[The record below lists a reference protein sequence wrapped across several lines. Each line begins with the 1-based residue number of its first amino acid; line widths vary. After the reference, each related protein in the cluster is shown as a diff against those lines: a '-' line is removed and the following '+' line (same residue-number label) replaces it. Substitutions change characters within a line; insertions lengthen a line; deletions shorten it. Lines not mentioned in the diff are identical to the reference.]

1 MTGKDLMPLAQEADP
16 IIGMS
21 RRTVELKTLLSK
33 FAVVDAPILVLG
45 ESGVGKELICR
56 EIHRQSGRTGQLV
69 IINCGAIP
77 DQLLESE
84 IFGHV
89 KGAFTG
95 ATCDRKGK
103 FQLADRGTLVLDE
116 IGDMPFDLQVKLLR
130 VMEEQKVQPVGGNQS
145 IQTDVRLVA
154 ATNKDLEGMALAGN
168 FREDL
173 FHRLNVLPVVVPPL
187 RDRPQDIERL
197 VQHFLKKYTESKPVK
212 QTISEKS
219 LATMIAHDWPGN
231 VRELANFVQRVCV
244 LASGPVIR
252 FIDIPSQFLPAPI
265 AKLYEENGLEEAEA
279 PAETQKVKSEEIE
292 DLFDYE
298 QIIGLSEVKPSL
310 PPEGIDASNV
320 LNNIE
325 RNLVIAALDR
335 CGWNVSKSA
344 QVLSMPRTTL
354 IQKMNKFGFNQKLSK

>member
-1 MTGKDLMPLAQEADP
+1 MPLAQEADP

-212 QTISEKS
+212 LTISEKS

-279 PAETQKVKSEEIE
+279 PAETQKVKSEDIE

>member
-1 MTGKDLMPLAQEADP
+1 
-16 IIGMS
+16 
-21 RRTVELKTLLSK
+21 
-33 FAVVDAPILVLG
+33 
-45 ESGVGKELICR
+45 
-56 EIHRQSGRTGQLV
+56 
-69 IINCGAIP
+69 
-77 DQLLESE
+77 
-84 IFGHV
+84 
-89 KGAFTG
+89 
-95 ATCDRKGK
+95 
-103 FQLADRGTLVLDE
+103 
-116 IGDMPFDLQVKLLR
+116 
-130 VMEEQKVQPVGGNQS
+130 
-145 IQTDVRLVA
+145 
-154 ATNKDLEGMALAGN
+154 
-168 FREDL
+168 
-173 FHRLNVLPVVVPPL
+173 VVPPL
-187 RDRPQDIERL
+187 RDRPEDIDRL

-212 QTISEKS
+212 LTISEKS

-231 VRELANFVQRVCV
+231 VRELANFVQRICV

-279 PAETQKVKSEEIE
+279 TAETQKVKSEDIE

-298 QIIGLSEVKPSL
+298 LIIGLSEVKPSL

>member
-1 MTGKDLMPLAQEADP
+1 MASAQETDP
-16 IIGMS
+16 IIGAS
-21 RRTVELKTLLSK
+21 RPTVELKSLLGK

-45 ESGVGKELICR
+45 ETGVGKELICK
-56 EIHRQSGRTGQLV
+56 EIHRKSGRTGQLV
-69 IINCGAIP
+69 FINCGAIP

-103 FQLADRGTLVLDE
+103 FQLADTGTLVLDE

-154 ATNKDLEGMALAGN
+154 ATNKDLEAMALAGH

-197 VQHFLKKYTESKPVK
+197 VHHFLKKFCESKPVK
-212 QTISEKS
+212 LAISEKS
-219 LATMIAHDWPGN
+219 LAAMIAHDWPGN
-231 VRELANFVQRVCV
+231 VRELSNFVQRVCV

-265 AKLYEENGLEEAEA
+265 AELYEENGPEEAEA
-279 PAETQKVKSEEIE
+279 PAEAQKVEREEIE

-298 QIIGLSEVKPSL
+298 QIIGLSEVKTTL
-310 PPEGIDASNV
+310 PPGGIDAPNV
-320 LNNIE
+320 LNSIE

-354 IQKMNKFGFNQKLSK
+354 IQKMNKFGFNQKPSK

>member
-1 MTGKDLMPLAQEADP
+1 MPLAQEADP

-56 EIHRQSGRTGQLV
+56 EIHRKSGRTGQLV

-279 PAETQKVKSEEIE
+279 PAETQKVKSEDIE

-310 PPEGIDASNV
+310 PPEGIDAS
-320 LNNIE
+320 
-325 RNLVIAALDR
+325 
-335 CGWNVSKSA
+335 
-344 QVLSMPRTTL
+344 T
-354 IQKMNKFGFNQKLSK
+354 F